1 MKKLMMIPLV
11 AVGMITMSGCSQSP
25 VKETAKND
33 AINLANLDTTVAP
46 GTDFLRKWGPDTL
59 KERTARSFPFRQRE
73 IMCCM
78 QEMRSDMRVPVA
90 EDMEILLSAPQS
102 WF

>member
-46 GTDFLRKWGPDTL
+46 VQISISTL
-59 KERTARSFPFRQRE
+59 
-73 IMCCM
+73 
-78 QEMRSDMRVPVA
+78 A
-90 EDMEILLSAPQS
+90 EAG
-102 WF
+102 